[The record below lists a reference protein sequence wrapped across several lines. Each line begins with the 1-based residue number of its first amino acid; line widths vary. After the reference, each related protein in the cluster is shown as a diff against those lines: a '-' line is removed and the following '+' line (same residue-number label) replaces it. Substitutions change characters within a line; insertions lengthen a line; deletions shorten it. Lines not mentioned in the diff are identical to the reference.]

1 MSIDF
6 LIFSTFKI
14 RCISQILF
22 DTKEKH
28 SQTSKCKYIL
38 QEITIKH
45 RSQYWY
51 IRDLRHWIS
60 TLRVSHTKRNVNIE
74 GISLSW
80 ENCYWKTYDQINESH
95 KILMIHLTPPP
106 QKKRNQKKN
115 STIFFLCK
123 PIANVW
129 PNGVNAI
136 QHTLYFQVMQTGY
149 YLVLQCNRVMLL
161 NTSI

>member
-1 MSIDF
+1 MVKVSLSKKNKILSIDF

-80 ENCYWKTYDQINESH
+80 ENCYWKTYDQIHESH

-106 QKKRNQKKN
+106 QKKETKKKILPYFSCANQ
-115 STIFFLCK
+115 L
-123 PIANVW
+123 
-129 PNGVNAI
+129 
-136 QHTLYFQVMQTGY
+136 QTCDPT
-149 YLVLQCNRVMLL
+149 V
-161 NTSI
+161 

>member
-1 MSIDF
+1 MVKVSLSKKNKILSIDF

-80 ENCYWKTYDQINESH
+80 ENCYWKTYDQIHESH

-106 QKKRNQKKN
+106 QKKETKKIILPYFSCANQ
-115 STIFFLCK
+115 L
-123 PIANVW
+123 
-129 PNGVNAI
+129 
-136 QHTLYFQVMQTGY
+136 QTCDPT
-149 YLVLQCNRVMLL
+149 V
-161 NTSI
+161 

>member
-1 MSIDF
+1 MVKVSLSKKNKILSIDF

-60 TLRVSHTKRNVNIE
+60 TLKVSHTKRNVNIE
-74 GISLSW
+74 GIRVIYKSFMGKSLLEDIWS
-80 ENCYWKTYDQINESH
+80 
-95 KILMIHLTPPP
+95 
-106 QKKRNQKKN
+106 NQR
-115 STIFFLCK
+115 K
-123 PIANVW
+123 P
-129 PNGVNAI
+129 
-136 QHTLYFQVMQTGY
+136 
-149 YLVLQCNRVMLL
+149 
-161 NTSI
+161 